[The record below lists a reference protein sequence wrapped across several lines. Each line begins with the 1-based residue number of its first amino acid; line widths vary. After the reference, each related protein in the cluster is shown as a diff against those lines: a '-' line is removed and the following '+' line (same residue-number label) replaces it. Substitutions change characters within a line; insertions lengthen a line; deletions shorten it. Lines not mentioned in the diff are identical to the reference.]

1 MDRHFD
7 ALIVGGGHAG
17 VEASHACAAL
27 GLSTC
32 LLTLNPKMIG
42 NMPCNPHIGGS
53 AKGIVVREVD
63 ALGGLMGKAADHHPL
78 QMKMLNTAK
87 GPGVQ
92 CLRSQQDKRGYP
104 EYVQSLLANTPNL
117 TILQGEAKRLL
128 AEGKSVIGVE
138 LGSGER
144 VLRAKRYSPAAP
156 TSTRRS
162 SAGRNAST
170 RGRTGKARAMG

>member
-138 LGSGER
+138 L
-144 VLRAKRYSPAAP
+144 VTIFP
-156 TSTRRS
+156 
-162 SAGRNAST
+162 
-170 RGRTGKARAMG
+170 